1 MKKTINR
8 TLRIQAAAGIILCA
22 LAIKILG
29 AQNDFVVISCVSDAV
44 AAKTAELAGF
54 NAAGQY
60 GLRMEDMMMQIAYQ
74 LARRSVVKVVAKD
87 AAGSGIIWK
96 IEDNGIVIVSNRHL
110 LMKDVEAEVVFY
122 NNESV
127 TARILGYSQQYDIGF
142 LKIQKEV
149 ITNKILRDIYEA
161 VPFFYPSETQSE
173 KSTFAAQFS
182 GIKIIQV
189 CAVLDKKTPNFSVG
203 TIKGLDF
210 VPLFNTN
217 ILETECFSR
226 AGMSGGGVFDKTGQF
241 VGMISGGAVPDGSEK
256 KEAEVTY
263 SIPPVLIASEYEIVT
278 EK

>member
-161 VPFFYPSETQSE
+161 FL
-173 KSTFAAQFS
+173 FS
-182 GIKIIQV
+182 ISQRQNM
-189 CAVLDKKTPNFSVG
+189 KKAHLQHSFQG
-203 TIKGLDF
+203 
-210 VPLFNTN
+210 
-217 ILETECFSR
+217 
-226 AGMSGGGVFDKTGQF
+226 
-241 VGMISGGAVPDGSEK
+241 
-256 KEAEVTY
+256 
-263 SIPPVLIASEYEIVT
+263 
-278 EK
+278 